1 MAYVLLVAL
10 CAPLVCA
17 IAISVLP
24 VAWWRGLAVACGAF
38 EAALALVAFF
48 LVGADTL
55 PHFVVHYEWI
65 PSLGIA
71 FYLGLD
77 GLSAALLL
85 SIALVYMA
93 ALYAARERGECLA
106 LLCAAAG
113 SIGAVVAR
121 DFFLYC
127 FFCELAVWPLCLLV
141 ALRGGL
147 HRESAAVQ
155 FSIHS
160 LLGGALLLFAAVSA
174 VSQQR
179 QMGVKASLAIEQIA
193 GVSWPLSF
201 QFTALV
207 ACAIAFALRSS
218 IFPFHSWAMTWH
230 RAAGR
235 SASMVVVG
243 SVLPL
248 SAYGLLRYALPLC
261 ADALGAWQAIALP
274 LLIASIT
281 AAAFSLLAERD
292 ALRQL
297 ALVASCQMA
306 WIALGIS
313 ALDWHGLQGAA
324 IIAIGSGAV
333 VAVLSCLLVRSE
345 DGVADSEQPPRRW
358 GILWAVLAL
367 AGLPGLGLFPGYFLV
382 GLAGVGQW
390 GWWIAPLA
398 LAALL
403 CAVWALRFFAQM
415 GRSHEPYL
423 GRSLYLL
430 LLPLVLYSCAIG
442 LYPSLI
448 RYGELAA
455 AKEVV
460 ATDRDNE
467 GAPAAAV
474 DSLSSLPGVP

>member
-1 MAYVLLVAL
+1 MSYVLLIAL

-17 IAISVLP
+17 LAISVLP

-38 EAALALVAFF
+38 EALLALVAFF
-48 LVGADTL
+48 LVGADTI

-65 PSLGIA
+65 PSLGVA

-85 SIALVYMA
+85 SIALVFMA
-93 ALYAARERGECLA
+93 ALYAARERGECIA

-113 SIGAVVAR
+113 STGAVVAR

-127 FFCELAVWPLCLLV
+127 FFCELAVWPLCLLA

-160 LLGGALLLFAAVSA
+160 VLGGALLLFTAVSA

-179 QMGVKASLAIEQIA
+179 QMGLKASLAIEQIA
-193 GVSWPLSF
+193 VESWPLSF

-207 ACAIAFALRSS
+207 ACALAFALRSS

-230 RAAGR
+230 RTAGR

-243 SVLPL
+243 GVLPL

-261 ADALGAWQAIALP
+261 ADALGAWQTIALP
-274 LLIASIT
+274 LLIASMT

-345 DGVADSEQPPRRW
+345 DGVADSQQPPRRW

-398 LAALL
+398 LAAFI
-403 CAVWALRFFAQM
+403 CGVWALRFFAQI
-415 GRSHEPYL
+415 GRANGPYL
-423 GRSLYLL
+423 GRSQYLL

-448 RYGELAA
+448 GYGEVAA
-455 AKEVV
+455 VKEVV
-460 ATDRDNE
+460 ATDREND
-467 GAPAAAV
+467 GAPTAAV
-474 DSLSSLPGVP
+474 DSLSSLLGVP